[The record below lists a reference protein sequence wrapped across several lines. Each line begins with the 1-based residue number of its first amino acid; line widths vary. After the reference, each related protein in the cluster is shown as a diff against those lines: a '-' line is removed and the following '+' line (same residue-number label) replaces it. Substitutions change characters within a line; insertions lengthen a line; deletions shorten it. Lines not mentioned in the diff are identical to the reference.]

1 MFEYIFFLSF
11 LLVFFSYLGYPLSIS
26 IFSLFRRRRVV
37 EDQYFPDVT
46 LIITAYNE
54 EKRIMEKIENTLAIE
69 YPSLKLQII
78 VASDGSSDRTDEII
92 EEYLDRGVEL
102 LVIPDRGGKERA
114 QKKAIKKARGEIL
127 VFTDV
132 ATILE
137 PEGISRI
144 VSNFSDPS
152 IGCVSSEDRVLGDE
166 GQPGGEGLYVRYEM
180 WLRRLE
186 SKVNTLVGL
195 SGSFFA
201 ARKEVCENL
210 IEDLDS
216 DFCVLLNSVK
226 MGLRG
231 ICDPRA
237 IGYYRD
243 LSDEKREFERKVRT
257 VIRGIT
263 AFFRHTEL
271 LNINKYGPFS
281 YQYVC
286 HKLLRWLVP
295 FFLLS
300 AFISNLLIAGA
311 SNFYLFLFLLQAA
324 FYGTGLLALK
334 GFLPKER
341 IATKIPLYFLTVNA
355 SIATAW
361 WKYLRGERVVTWK
374 PSER

>member
-1 MFEYIFFLSF
+1 MFITLFLISLF
-11 LLVFFSYLGYPLSIS
+11 LIIYAYGGYPLSLLIVS
-26 IFSLFRRRRVV
+26 IWKRR
-37 EDQYFPDVT
+37 EIKGETFHPSTT
-46 LIITAYNE
+46 LIITVYNE
-54 EKRIMEKIENTLAIE
+54 EKRIREKIENTLAIK
-69 YPSLKLQII
+69 YPSEKLQII
-78 VASDGSSDRTDEII
+78 VASDGSSDRTNEIV
-92 EEYLDRGVEL
+92 EGYLDRGVEL
-102 LVIPDRGGKERA
+102 LEIPDRGGKERA

-166 GQPGGEGLYVRYEM
+166 GEPGGEGLYVRYEM

-201 ARKEVCENL
+201 ARKEVCEDL

-243 LSDEKREFERKVRT
+243 LSDEKREYERKVRT

-271 LNINKYGPFS
+271 LNMKKYGLFS

-295 FFLLS
+295 FFLLL
-300 AFISNLLIAGA
+300 AFTSNLLIAGE
-311 SNFYLFLFLLQAA
+311 SIFYLFLFLLQAA

-334 GFLPKER
+334 GFLSREK

-355 SIATAW
+355 SIAVAW
-361 WKYLRGERVVTWK
+361 WKYLRGKRVVTWE

>member
-1 MFEYIFFLSF
+1 MFNSILFISLLLIF
-11 LLVFFSYLGYPLSIS
+11 YAYGGYPLSLLIVS
-26 IFSLFRRRRVV
+26 IWKRR
-37 EDQYFPDVT
+37 EIKGETFHPSTT
-46 LIITAYNE
+46 LIITVYNE
-54 EKRIMEKIENTLAIE
+54 EKRIREKIENTLAIK
-69 YPSLKLQII
+69 YPSEKLQII
-78 VASDGSSDRTDEII
+78 VASDGSSDRTNEIV
-92 EEYLDRGVEL
+92 EGYLDRGVEL
-102 LVIPDRGGKERA
+102 LEIPDRGGKERA

-166 GQPGGEGLYVRYEM
+166 GEPGGEGLYVRYEM

-201 ARKEVCENL
+201 ARKEVCEDL

-243 LSDEKREFERKVRT
+243 LSDEKREYERKVRT

-271 LNINKYGPFS
+271 LNMKKYGLFS

-295 FFLLS
+295 FFLLL
-300 AFISNLLIAGA
+300 AFTSNLLIAGE
-311 SNFYLFLFLLQAA
+311 SIFYLFLFLLQAA

-334 GFLPKER
+334 GFLSREK

-355 SIATAW
+355 SIAVAW
-361 WKYLRGERVVTWK
+361 WKYLRGKRVVTWE

>member
-1 MFEYIFFLSF
+1 MFITLFLISLF
-11 LLVFFSYLGYPLSIS
+11 LIIYAYGGYPLSLLIVS
-26 IFSLFRRRRVV
+26 IWKRR
-37 EDQYFPDVT
+37 ETKGETFHPSTT
-46 LIITAYNE
+46 LIITVYNE
-54 EKRIMEKIENTLAIE
+54 EKRIREKIENTLAIK
-69 YPSLKLQII
+69 YPSEKLQII
-78 VASDGSSDRTDEII
+78 VASDGSSDRTNEIV
-92 EEYLDRGVEL
+92 EGYLDRGVEL
-102 LVIPDRGGKERA
+102 LEIPDRGGKERA

-166 GQPGGEGLYVRYEM
+166 GEPGGEGLYVRYEM

-201 ARKEVCENL
+201 ARKEVCEDL

-243 LSDEKREFERKVRT
+243 LSDEKREYERKVRT

-271 LNINKYGPFS
+271 LNMKKYGLFS

-295 FFLLS
+295 FFLLL
-300 AFISNLLIAGA
+300 AFTSNLLIAGE
-311 SNFYLFLFLLQAA
+311 SIFYLFLFLLQAA

-334 GFLPKER
+334 GFLSREK

-355 SIATAW
+355 SIAVAW
-361 WKYLRGERVVTWK
+361 WKYLRGKRVVTWE